1 MVKISI
7 ATKFRDMVG
16 SHSIVDKVLSMYL
29 LFLLLP
35 ERKYI
40 ITKNVGVS
48 TPQAYSV
55 FIHRDALRLQKWHR
69 HVCSV
74 WMISNCEKMFVTLQK
89 HIWFSGASSG
99 FVQTKLSAEDNPEQ

>member
-1 MVKISI
+1 MSI

-29 LFLLLP
+29 LFLLLS

-55 FIHRDALRLQKWHR
+55 FIHRDALRVQKWHG
-69 HVCSV
+69 HVRSV
-74 WMISNCEKMFVTLQK
+74 WMFSNCENMFLTLQK

-99 FVQTKLSAEDNPEQ
+99 FVQTKLSAEENPEQ